1 MDDNLGP
8 KGLEATRPRRASV
21 AAAEPGAKVSREDD
35 DVTEVCSARETPAGP
50 GRLKAAFGRMEG
62 RNSALQASHQRHMP
76 MDVLKMPI
84 PRKNKEKRGRTLY
97 VLQQI

>member
-1 MDDNLGP
+1 MDDNFGP

-21 AAAEPGAKVSREDD
+21 AAEPGANVSREDD
-35 DVTEVCSARETPAGP
+35 GVTEVCSARETPAGP

-84 PRKNKEKRGRTLY
+84 PRKNKEKRGSTLHF
-97 VLQQI
+97 LQ